1 MAREFKETSY
11 LKVDKKKF
19 AENFDSIDWG
29 NLKDKPLPPPAPS
42 KHKTAGLCGEYGL
55 SVFDKE
61 AFDNNFDQI
70 DWSVKPKESSDES
83 EEREISTGNS
93 GNSIES
99 AGE

>member
-1 MAREFKETSY
+1 MPGDTIEYAKI
-11 LKVDKKKF
+11 DKKKF
-19 AENFDSIDWG
+19 QENFDSIDWG
-29 NLKDKPLPPPAPS
+29 DLKDKPLP
-42 KHKTAGLCGEYGL
+42 KTVPKKRFVGLCGEFGM
-55 SVFDKE
+55 SVFDKK